1 MNQSARTIKWIAYEA
16 SVLDSLPG
24 KNRCH
29 SRPIV
34 GSSWLLQVKWQSW
47 QENSYAKVMVEDSDF
62 EKAQELMVEGE
73 ATDPDI
79 STALIRFAKCG
90 SSKIPYA
97 QMTRKVNTR

>member
-1 MNQSARTIKWIAYEA
+1 MPAVVRRATSWLATLDCDCEQCSRVALIRLLPERTRDSDGSGQMRIHHKKNRVRRIKRQENKSIAYEA

-47 QENSYAKVMVEDSDF
+47 Q
-62 EKAQELMVEGE
+62 
-73 ATDPDI
+73 
-79 STALIRFAKCG
+79 
-90 SSKIPYA
+90 
-97 QMTRKVNTR
+97 